1 MPLSKPN
8 PPKEKTVSLRCADC
22 KRFVQV
28 RVYEDGRIKGD
39 GLLFCPH
46 CRGALG

>member
-1 MPLSKPN
+1 VSVHHIPL
-8 PPKEKTVSLRCADC
+8 EKTIPLRCADY
-22 KRFVQV
+22 KRVVQV

-39 GLLFCPH
+39 GLLLCPH